1 MVPIALKTERNH
13 PAIETSH
20 FSTQA
25 VRGVFMLSTGSGGV
39 RWAVGFCRGARK
51 TTTTTTSSITT
62 TTTTTTTTP
71 APPTTTTTTTTAAT
85 TAAATAAATAAGAL
99 PPLRRRGVGV
109 PQADRRGASEDGA
122 VVEEGTVREVPSP
135 ALRSLGPPA
144 RLYRQLR
151 RGAAQT
157 LALALAL
164 ALTPSLT

>member
-1 MVPIALKTERNH
+1 
-13 PAIETSH
+13 
-20 FSTQA
+20 
-25 VRGVFMLSTGSGGV
+25 MLGILV
-39 RWAVGFCRGARK
+39 L
-51 TTTTTTSSITT
+51 TTT
-62 TTTTTTTTP
+62 
-71 APPTTTTTTTTAAT
+71 ATTTTTTTATTTAT
-85 TAAATAAATAAGAL
+85 TATTAAATAAGAL
-99 PPLRRRGVGV
+99 PPLRGRGVGV

-157 LALALAL
+157 LALDLAL